1 MFQGSITALV
11 TPFDERGDLDFESL
25 DRLVDHQLENGTD
38 GLAVIGTTGESA
50 TMNRDEIQA
59 VLRRVL
65 GRVNGRLPVMAGTGT
80 AGTVHTVEQTLAAA
94 ELGADA
100 ALVVTPYYNRPPQR
114 GLAAHFEAI
123 ADASPIPLVL
133 YNVPPRTGVD
143 LLPETVERL
152 SAHPRITGIK
162 EAVGE
167 AQRVRELVRRCGEGF
182 TVLSGDDPTFLRS
195 MELGARGVVS
205 VASNVAPADMH
216 GICAAA
222 LSGDWG
228 EAERLDKSLRPL
240 YDALSFESNPIPVKW
255 AVYEL
260 GLAGPDIRSPL
271 ARLNKKY
278 RDRLRRVLK
287 ELGLA
292 R

>member
-1 MFQGSITALV
+1 MFHGSITALI
-11 TPFDERGDLDFESL
+11 TPFTDQGGVDYEAL
-25 DRLVDHQLENGTD
+25 DRLVDHQLENGAD

-50 TMNRDEIQA
+50 TMDREEIDA
-59 VLRRVL
+59 VMSRVI
-65 GRVNGRLPVMAGTGT
+65 GRVDGRIPVMAGTGT
-80 AGTVHTVEQTLAAA
+80 AGTAHTIEQTLNAAGR
-94 ELGADA
+94 GAQA

-114 GLAAHFEAI
+114 GLEAHFTAI
-123 ADASPIPLVL
+123 ADASPIPLIL

-143 LLPETVERL
+143 LLPETVGRL
-152 SAHPRITGIK
+152 SAHPQIIGIK

-167 AQRVRELVRRCGEGF
+167 AQRVQELVQCCALDF

-216 GICAAA
+216 AVCAAA

-228 EAERLDKSLRPL
+228 EAGRLDKSLRPL

-271 ARLNKKY
+271 ARLKDIH
-278 RDRLRRVLK
+278 RDRLRRVLR